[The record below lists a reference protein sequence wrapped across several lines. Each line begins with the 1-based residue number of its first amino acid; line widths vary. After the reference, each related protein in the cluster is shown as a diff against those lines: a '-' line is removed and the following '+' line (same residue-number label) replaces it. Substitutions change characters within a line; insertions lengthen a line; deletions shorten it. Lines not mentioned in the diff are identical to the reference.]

1 MHGRRY
7 IPKRGNRDE
16 AEKPFWISFADLMT
30 ALMVLFLVSLTGA
43 LVQAQKDTERA
54 TQAEKQARE
63 AEALAQKSK
72 RELES
77 EKQKLAAAL
86 AELERRERERDTRRE
101 RRDAEIS
108 ACHAEL
114 ESLIA
119 AFNDNS
125 SGDVRLDKSRN
136 VIDFGSRAQFG
147 FNSNELTYD
156 QAKTLRNFTLQFLS
170 VLKTDRNIC
179 RSWLKRVIVEGF
191 TDKTGT
197 YLPNLN
203 LSLNRSQRV
212 MCVLLGGDYT
222 TPTRLVSK
230 ITTTQDP
237 FGVTTTSVRRAQLP
251 SMDPIP
257 AEDQTL
263 IKQLFLVGGYSSNS
277 LKATDDE
284 SRRIEL
290 RIEFYQVDEDRTAA
304 TPVTNPSGH
313 CGIGGR

>member
-1 MHGRRY
+1 
-7 IPKRGNRDE
+7 
-16 AEKPFWISFADLMT
+16 
-30 ALMVLFLVSLTGA
+30 MVLFLVSLTGA

-72 RELES
+72 RELEA

-114 ESLIA
+114 EGLIT

-136 VIDFGSRAQFG
+136 IIDFGSRAQFG

-170 VLKTDRNIC
+170 VLKTDGNIC

-191 TDKTGT
+191 TDKKGT

-212 MCVLLGGDYT
+212 MCVLLAGEYT
-222 TPTRLVSK
+222 TPTRLLSK
-230 ITTTQDP
+230 TITTQDP
-237 FGVTTTSVRRAQLP
+237 FGFTTTSVRRAQLP

-257 AEDQTL
+257 AEYQSL
-263 IKQLFLVGGYSSNS
+263 ITQLFLVGGYSSNS